1 MPMNSLKRTLFF
13 VLFSCFVSF
22 GVQADTLN
30 LQQAISYTLSHNH
43 GLKVA
48 QIQKEITENQATPGN
63 ANLYPKLALTGGTNY
78 SNQNTAIVF
87 SGNIPKSEVNR
98 AVSTGYNASLGMT
111 YTLFDG
117 LGVVYNYKK
126 LLAQAEKSNEQWLL
140 TIENTVIQII
150 NTYIEILRWQNTLA
164 VQENTLKVSFD
175 RMTRIE
181 SGFKLGA
188 KTSLDVL
195 NAKVDFAND
204 SINLANAN
212 FQMANLKRNLNWTMG
227 QDIQIDFSV
236 SLPIQMNGLSGID
249 VLISESLKNNR
260 NFILA
265 SLNKEMAQLDYSIA
279 NSKRFPVITGNL
291 SYGLSHSSNGAG
303 IVVSNDAT
311 GISGGLNLN
320 YNLFDG
326 LKVKTQI
333 DNANLSIQSNEE
345 LKKESEKT
353 IARDVYN
360 AYNGY
365 QFSLQQ
371 QNSENQ
377 HVALA
382 QMALKRTEEAYKN
395 GQATALEFRQAQLNL
410 INAQTKK
417 YNTGLAVLKYYF
429 ELKKL
434 NGTLVGA

>member
-1 MPMNSLKRTLFF
+1 MYSFNITSIFILLFVF
-13 VLFSCFVSF
+13 ISNGLI
-22 GVQADTLN
+22 ADTLS
-30 LQQAISYTLSHNH
+30 LQQAISFTLTHNH

-48 QIQKEITENQATPGN
+48 QIQKEIAENQATPGN
-63 ANLYPKLALTGGTNY
+63 ANLYPKLTLSGGTNY
-78 SNQNTAIVF
+78 SNQNTSIVF
-87 SGNIPKSEVNR
+87 SGNIPKSEVNG
-98 AVSTGYNASLGMT
+98 AVSTGYNTSLGMT

-140 TIENTVIQII
+140 TIENTVIQVI
-150 NTYIEILRWQNTLA
+150 NTYVEILRWQHTVA
-164 VQENTLKVSFD
+164 VQESTLKVSKE
-175 RMTRIE
+175 RAERIDN
-181 SGFKLGA
+181 GFKLGA

-195 NAKVDFAND
+195 NAKVDFVND
-204 SINLANAN
+204 SIDLANTH
-212 FQMANLKRNLNWTMG
+212 FQLANLIRNLNWTMG
-227 QDIQIDFSV
+227 QDIQTDFNV
-236 SLPIQMNGLSGID
+236 SLPSQPGDLANID
-249 VLISESLKNNR
+249 VLIGESLKNNR

-265 SLNKEMAQLDYSIA
+265 NLNKEMAQLDYSIA

-291 SYGLSHSSNGAG
+291 SYGLSHASNGAG

-333 DNANLSIQSNEE
+333 DNANLLIQSNEE

-360 AYNGY
+360 AWHGY

-382 QMALKRTEEAYKN
+382 QLALKRSEEAYKN
-395 GQATALEFRQAQLNL
+395 GQATALEFRQVQLNL
-410 INAQTKK
+410 INAETRK
-417 YNTGLAVLKYYF
+417 YNTGLAVLKYYY
-429 ELKKL
+429 ELKRL
-434 NGTLVGA
+434 NGSLVAS

>member
-1 MPMNSLKRTLFF
+1 MNNYAITL
-13 VLFSCFVSF
+13 LLLLLSF
-22 GVQADTLN
+22 GIKADTLS
-30 LQQAISYTLSHNH
+30 LQQAIAFTLSNNH

-48 QIQKEITENQATPGN
+48 QIQNELSENLATPGN
-63 ANLYPKLALTGGTNY
+63 ANLFPKIALSSGTNY
-78 SNQNTAIVF
+78 SNQNTEIVF
-87 SGNIPKSEVNR
+87 SGNIPKSEVKG
-98 AVSTGYNASLGMT
+98 AISSGYSASLGMT

-117 LGVVYNYKK
+117 LGVVYNYRK
-126 LLAQAEKSNEQWLL
+126 LMAQAEKSNEQLL
-140 TIENTVIQII
+140 MTIENTVIQVI
-150 NTYIEILRWQNTLA
+150 NTYLEILRWQNA
-164 VQENTLKVSFD
+164 AQVQESALKVSLERVL
-175 RMTRIE
+175 RME
-181 SGFKLGA
+181 NGFKLGA

-195 NAKVDFAND
+195 NSRVDYIND

-227 QDIQIDFSV
+227 QDIATDFSV
-236 SLPIQMNGLSGID
+236 NLPGNNENIASIET
-249 VLISESLKNNR
+249 LITESLKNNR

-265 SLNKEMAQLDYSIA
+265 GLNKEIASLDYSIA
-279 NSKRFPVITGNL
+279 NSKRFPVVTGSL

-311 GISGGLNLN
+311 GFSGGLNLN

-333 DNANLSIQSNEE
+333 DNANLMIQSSEE

-360 AYNGY
+360 AWNGY

-382 QMALKRTEEAYKN
+382 QLALKRSEEAYKN
-395 GQATALEFRQAQLNL
+395 GQATALEFRQAQLNV
-410 INAQTKK
+410 INAETKK
-417 YNTGLAVLKYYF
+417 YNTGLAVLKYYY

-434 NGTLVGA
+434 NGTLVGN

>member
-1 MPMNSLKRTLFF
+1 MYSFNKTSIFILFLFF
-13 VLFSCFVSF
+13 ISYDLK
-22 GVQADTLN
+22 ADTLS
-30 LQQAISYTLSHNH
+30 LQQAISFTLTHNH

-48 QIQKEITENQATPGN
+48 QIQKEIAENQATPGN
-63 ANLYPKLALTGGTNY
+63 ANLYPKLTLSGGTNY

-87 SGNIPKSEVNR
+87 SGNIPKSEVKG
-98 AVSTGYNASLGMT
+98 AISTGYNTNLGMT

-140 TIENTVIQII
+140 TIENTVIQVI
-150 NTYIEILRWQNTLA
+150 NTYVEILRWQHAVA
-164 VQENTLKVSFD
+164 VQESTLKVSLD
-175 RMTRIE
+175 RVTRIE
-181 SGFKLGA
+181 TGFKLGA

-195 NAKVDFAND
+195 NAKVDFVND
-204 SINLANAN
+204 SINLANAH

-227 QDIQIDFSV
+227 QDIQTDFGV
-236 SLPIQMNGLSGID
+236 SLPDLSNNLANID
-249 VLISESLKNNR
+249 VLIGESLKNNR
-260 NFILA
+260 NFVLA
-265 SLNKEMAQLDYSIA
+265 NLNKEMAKLDYSIA

-311 GISGGLNLN
+311 GVSGGVNLN

-333 DNANLSIQSNEE
+333 DNANLLIQSNEE

-360 AYNGY
+360 AWNGY

-382 QMALKRTEEAYKN
+382 QLALKRSEEAYKN
-395 GQATALEFRQAQLNL
+395 GQATALEFRQAQINV
-410 INAQTKK
+410 INAETKQ
-417 YNTGLAVLKYYF
+417 YNTGLAVLKYYY

-434 NGTLVGA
+434 NGSLVAS

>member
-1 MPMNSLKRTLFF
+1 MNNFKKALIFISFLGFMACELK
-13 VLFSCFVSF
+13 
-22 GVQADTLN
+22 ADTLS
-30 LQQAISYTLSHNH
+30 LQQAISYTLTHNH

-48 QIQKEITENQATPGN
+48 QIQKEIAENQATPGN
-63 ANLYPKLALTGGTNY
+63 ANLYPKLALTGNTSY
-78 SNQNTAIVF
+78 SNQNTTIIF
-87 SGNIPKSEVNR
+87 SGSIPKNEVKG
-98 AVSTGYNASLGMT
+98 AISTGYNAGLGIT

-140 TIENTVIQII
+140 TIENTVIQVI
-150 NTYIEILRWQNTLA
+150 NTYVEILRWQHA
-164 VQENTLKVSFD
+164 VHVQENTLVVSLD
-175 RMTRIE
+175 RLTRTE
-181 SGFKLGA
+181 SGFKVGA

-195 NAKVDFAND
+195 NARVDFVND
-204 SINLANAN
+204 SINLANAH

-227 QDIQIDFSV
+227 QDIQTDYEV
-236 SLPIQMNGLSGID
+236 SLPNQLDGLSGID

-265 SLNKEMAQLDYSIA
+265 NLNKEMAQLDYSIA

-291 SYGLSHSSNGAG
+291 SYGLSHASNGAG

-311 GISGGLNLN
+311 GVSGGLNLN

-326 LKVKTQI
+326 LKVRTQI
-333 DNANLSIQSNEE
+333 ENANLLVQSNEE

-353 IARDVYN
+353 IARDVHN
-360 AYNGY
+360 AWNGY
-365 QFSLQQ
+365 QFSIQQ

-377 HVALA
+377 HVALS
-382 QMALKRTEEAYKN
+382 QLALKRSEEAYKN
-395 GQATALEFRQAQLNL
+395 GQVTALEFRQAQLNL
-410 INAQTKK
+410 LNAETKR
-417 YNTGLAVLKYYF
+417 YNSGLAVLKYYF

-434 NGTLVGA
+434 NGTLVAE